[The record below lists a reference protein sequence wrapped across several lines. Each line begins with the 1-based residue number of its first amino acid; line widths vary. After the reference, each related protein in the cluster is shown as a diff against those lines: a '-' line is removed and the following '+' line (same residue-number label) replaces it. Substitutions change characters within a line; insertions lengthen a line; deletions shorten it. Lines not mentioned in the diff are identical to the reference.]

1 MAGREVEIH
10 RGRLDNE
17 ILADRAQLLTQFL
30 SKQIFK
36 KFEKSRKTFSFFWI
50 DILKNFGKSRLFRF

>member
-10 RGRLDNE
+10 RERLDNE

-30 SKQIFK
+30 SKKMFK
-36 KFEKSRKTFSFFWI
+36 NFEKSRKTFSFFWI
-50 DILKNFGKSRLFRF
+50 DILKIFGKSRDFRF